1 MSPRDWRDRIRD
13 ILDAIAEIQQF
24 TRGMDYVTFKEDD
37 KSIRAVEMN
46 FIIIG
51 EAANQIPEEV
61 EEKYTAIPWTLMRA
75 MRNRIVHVY
84 FKVDEKLMWDTIQT
98 DLPPLISRT
107 RKIALISSFIIH
119 PYGQTSSQSLPL
131 PRPRGP

>member
-24 TRGMDYVTFKEDD
+24 TRGMDYASFKEDD
-37 KSIRAVEMN
+37 KSVRAVEMN

-98 DLPPLISRT
+98 DLPPLIPELE
-107 RKIALISSFIIH
+107 KL
-119 PYGQTSSQSLPL
+119 L
-131 PRPRGP
+131 

>member
-24 TRGMDYVTFKEDD
+24 TRGMDYETFKEDD

-51 EAANQIPEEV
+51 EAANQIPDEI
-61 EEKYTAIPWTLMRA
+61 EEKYTTIPWTLMRA

-84 FKVDEKLMWDTIQT
+84 FKIDEKLMWDTVQN
-98 DLPPLISRT
+98 DLPPLIPEL
-107 RKIALISSFIIH
+107 KNL
-119 PYGQTSSQSLPL
+119 L
-131 PRPRGP
+131 